1 MDIRIDS
8 TPGRR
13 IPRSHVIASLA
24 KALGRLP
31 DGPVKARVTFTD
43 VNGPKKGVD
52 IECALL
58 LTIPGR
64 PAMRVARRGTTPRVA
79 FDLGYDVAIRRLEER
94 RERDEASSRRPKKY
108 YAAKRLLA

>member
-1 MDIRIDS
+1 MNIRIDS

-13 IPRSHVIASLA
+13 IPRSYVTASME
-24 KALGRLP
+24 KALKRIPGE
-31 DGPVKARVTFTD
+31 PVTARVTFTD

-58 LTIPGR
+58 LTQPGR
-64 PAMRVARRGTTPRVA
+64 PPMRVARRGTTPRVA
-79 FDLGYDVAIRRLEER
+79 FDLSYDIALRRLEEL
-94 RERDEASSRRPKKY
+94 RERNEQSRRRPKKY